1 MQNQQ
6 EGIVLE
12 LQGSVAKVK
21 TARHNDC
28 DSCGACPGNSAMIL
42 DARNPL
48 GARVGQR
55 VLIEIQQINML
66 KAAFIVYVL
75 PLLAIFAGAVAG
87 HFFYGQTG
95 LGGERLDEIGGGLG
109 AFLMSVWYIKHYDY
123 SARMNDKMQPV
134 IVRILSS

>member
-12 LQGSVAKVK
+12 LQGKMAKVK

-28 DSCGACPGNSAMIL
+28 DSCGSCPGNSAMIM

-48 GARVGQR
+48 GATVGQR
-55 VLIEIQQINML
+55 VMIEIQEVNML

-75 PLLAIFAGAVAG
+75 PLIAIFTGALAGYYFYWQTGFLTERFDQVAG
-87 HFFYGQTG
+87 G
-95 LGGERLDEIGGGLG
+95 IV
-109 AFLMSVWYIKHYDY
+109 AFLLSVWYIKHYDY

-134 IVRILSS
+134 IIRIL